1 MTFEK
6 LIKHFNI
13 LDNAGEF
20 SSMQSYNKSEV

>member
-20 SSMQSYNKSEV
+20 SSIQKKILQK